1 MDGCVEIEW
10 GNGDIV
16 IGIEFTARSNPRG
29 HEISRVSH
37 SFIELL
43 YTMSWLWSDELL
55 LSSFSLLPSSP
66 SMCIVVPSLLFRK
79 GVNPHLFL
87 PTES

>member
-1 MDGCVEIEW
+1 MRGNRMV
-10 GNGDIV
+10 NGDIV

-29 HEISRVSH
+29 YEISWVSH

-55 LSSFSLLPSSP
+55 LSSF
-66 SMCIVVPSLLFRK
+66 F
-79 GVNPHLFL
+79 FL
-87 PTES
+87 SHSVFSFYVYRCPIFAV